1 MSANERYFPALAPPQ
16 PAGEGVKKILKRN
29 SLSEMQKNRTIKLPV
44 DFGCRTIK
52 ENLDLLL
59 TDKTTHH
66 NLTWG
71 CGADGSKEITPKDVY
86 SRVKTR
92 LERSAEDNVMRKNLY
107 GEVFTPA
114 WLCNEMN
121 STYDVAYL
129 AADSC
134 FNTQGVKSWT
144 ASADPVKFKRPGGY
158 SDYLKAKCLELTCGE
173 APFLASRY
181 DMTTGEIIPVKSRIG
196 LLDRKLRV
204 AGEYAK
210 NPDEW
215 HNYAMESLKSVY
227 GYDFLGESVF
237 IARCNLLLTYHE
249 HFSSRYSYKLP
260 DECIREA
267 AEILSWDIWQM
278 DGLTDTVPNG
288 KTLART
294 MDWDTGVPVIFHFL
308 KKDG

>member
-1 MSANERYFPALAPPQ
+1 
-16 PAGEGVKKILKRN
+16 
-29 SLSEMQKNRTIKLPV
+29 
-44 DFGCRTIK
+44 
-52 ENLDLLL
+52 
-59 TDKTTHH
+59 
-66 NLTWG
+66 
-71 CGADGSKEITPKDVY
+71 
-86 SRVKTR
+86 
-92 LERSAEDNVMRKNLY
+92 MRKNLY

-114 WLCNEMN
+114 WLCNEIN

-129 AADSC
+129 AADSR
-134 FNTQGVKSWT
+134 FNIQGVKSWT

-181 DMTTGEIIPVKSRIG
+181 NMTTGEMIPVKSRIG

-215 HNYAMESLKSVY
+215 HNYALESLKSVY

-237 IARCNLLLTYHE
+237 ITRCNLLLTYHE

-260 DECIREA
+260 DECIQEA

-278 DGLTDTVPNG
+278 DGLTDTVPNR

-308 KKDG
+308 KKDREGLKC

>member
-1 MSANERYFPALAPPQ
+1 
-16 PAGEGVKKILKRN
+16 
-29 SLSEMQKNRTIKLPV
+29 MQKNRTIKTHV

-52 ENLDLLL
+52 ENLALLL

-134 FNTQGVKSWT
+134 FNIQGVKSWT
-144 ASADPVKFKRPGGY
+144 VSVDPVKFKRPGGY

-173 APFLASRY
+173 APFPGFKIRY
-181 DMTTGEIIPVKSRIG
+181 DNGRNDSREIPYRASG
-196 LLDRKLRV
+196 Q
-204 AGEYAK
+204 
-210 NPDEW
+210 
-215 HNYAMESLKSVY
+215 
-227 GYDFLGESVF
+227 
-237 IARCNLLLTYHE
+237 
-249 HFSSRYSYKLP
+249 
-260 DECIREA
+260 EA
-267 AEILSWDIWQM
+267 AR
-278 DGLTDTVPNG
+278 G
-288 KTLART
+288 R
-294 MDWDTGVPVIFHFL
+294 GVCQKP
-308 KKDG
+308 